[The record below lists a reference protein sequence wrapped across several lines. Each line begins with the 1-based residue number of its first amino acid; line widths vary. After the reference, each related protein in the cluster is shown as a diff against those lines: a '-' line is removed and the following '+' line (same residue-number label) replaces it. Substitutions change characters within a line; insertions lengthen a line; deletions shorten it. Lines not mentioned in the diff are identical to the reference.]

1 MVRVPGAWKTFDE
14 LEESLCLAE
23 LEALLD
29 RAREIERDGYRFQ
42 AGLQGINLDGQE
54 QQSQE
59 ERFEEV
65 KIKAAAQLA
74 GMDETE
80 YQLRGLGF
88 EINYEE

>member
-29 RAREIERDGYRFQ
+29 RAREIERDGFRFQ
-42 AGLQGINLDGQE
+42 ASLKGIDLDGPQD
-54 QQSQE
+54 SQE
-59 ERFEEV
+59 DRFEEL
-65 KIKAAAQLA
+65 KIRAQAQLA
-74 GMDETE
+74 GMDESE
-80 YQLRGLGF
+80 FQLRGLGF